1 MIAQPPSSN
10 ASPADAVLLVQLG
23 ERRFGLPLAA
33 VERVLPMAALVQ
45 LPDSAQGLIGV
56 LNLHGDIVPVID
68 PRPRLGL
75 PTPAIDAEQRLVLIR
90 GNARFL
96 LWVDAIDEVVPSAN
110 AMSTVPGQQVN
121 PLVSR
126 VIRLGETILPVL
138 APAVLEPRTG
148 VAR

>member
-1 MIAQPPSSN
+1 
-10 ASPADAVLLVQLG
+10 
-23 ERRFGLPLAA
+23 
-33 VERVLPMAALVQ
+33 MAALVQ
-45 LPDSAQGLIGV
+45 LPDSGQGLIGV